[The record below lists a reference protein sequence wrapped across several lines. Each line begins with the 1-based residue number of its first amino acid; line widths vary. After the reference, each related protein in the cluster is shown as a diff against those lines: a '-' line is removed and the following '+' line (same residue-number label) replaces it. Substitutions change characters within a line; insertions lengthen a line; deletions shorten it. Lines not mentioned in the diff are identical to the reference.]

1 MNSNQSNIAS
11 PPRKHEVSGYSI
23 EKTAKLMK
31 LSFSRLLLMH
41 PEVDITVDQWVILQL
56 VQRHQALSQQQLCE
70 LSYKDA
76 PTVTRIIDLLVHK
89 GMTTRTAHPDDRR
102 RYVIELTP
110 DGQQTYDA
118 IKPILQEFR
127 SEAYEGISDK
137 EMYNLET
144 TMNKIFFNLSK
155 QN

>member
-1 MNSNQSNIAS
+1 MFTTDLHLPITK
-11 PPRKHEVSGYSI
+11 RYEVSGYSL

-56 VQRHQALSQQQLCE
+56 VNKYKQISQQELCD
-70 LSYKDA
+70 LAFKDA

-89 GMTTRTAHPDDRR
+89 SLVLREAHPSDRR
-102 RYVIELTP
+102 KFIIKIT
-110 DGQQTYDA
+110 DA
-118 IKPILQEFR
+118 GLAIYNQVRPILTEFR
-127 SEAYEGISDK
+127 QEAYDGITDD
-137 EMYNLET
+137 ELALLEQ
-144 TMNKIFFNLSK
+144 TMHKIFLNLSK